1 MQAKQDADPIWGVGF
16 AEVDCN
22 ELETELESK

>member
-16 AEVDCN
+16 VEVDCK